1 MSPDSGTIK
10 SGSNY
15 EVTCKEG
22 FTLSGSSTI
31 TCTNGQLS
39 SPPTC
44 TENPPNPCNKPNIE
58 NGKVTPETDKI
69 ESGTEY
75 TVSCSEEFKISGP
88 ATIRCSDGTLSDLPS
103 CTALRTCN
111 IPSVTDSSIT
121 PDIAAIKSGSD
132 YTIICSPGF
141 TISGPSLVSC
151 TDGQL
156 STLPTCVEDTPKSC
170 NKPEILHGSVNPDS
184 ASVSSGF
191 QLTVACTDG
200 FRISGPSLVSCTDG
214 QLSTLP
220 TCVEDTPDSCN
231 KPEILHGSVNP
242 DSASVSSGS
251 QLTVTCTDGFTISG
265 PSQVAC
271 TDGKLSDLPTC
282 TEDDD
287 SCAKPNILDGT
298 VSSDLVKVPS
308 GSQIKVSCN
317 SGYEMSGS
325 EIVICSDGVLSD
337 LPICTSGKV
346 CCLVVFLPRHVL
358 QLHVRYC

>member
-1 MSPDSGTIK
+1 M
-10 SGSNY
+10 
-15 EVTCKEG
+15 
-22 FTLSGSSTI
+22 
-31 TCTNGQLS
+31 
-39 SPPTC
+39 
-44 TENPPNPCNKPNIE
+44 
-58 NGKVTPETDKI
+58 
-69 ESGTEY
+69 
-75 TVSCSEEFKISGP
+75 
-88 ATIRCSDGTLSDLPS
+88 
-103 CTALRTCN
+103 
-111 IPSVTDSSIT
+111 
-121 PDIAAIKSGSD
+121 
-132 YTIICSPGF
+132 
-141 TISGPSLVSC
+141 SC

-156 STLPTCVEDTPKSC
+156 STLPTCVEDTPDSC

-191 QLTVACTDG
+191 QLTVTCTDG
-200 FRISGPSLVSCTDG
+200 FTISGPSLVSCTDG

-242 DSASVSSGS
+242 DSASVSSGF

-265 PSQVAC
+265 PSLVSC

-325 EIVICSDGVLSD
+325 EMVICSDGVLSD
-337 LPICTSGKV
+337 LPTCTSGKV
-346 CCLVVFLPRHVL
+346 CCLAVFLPRHVL